1 MRQIK
6 ATAATLLLFGSAQAA
21 DLPVITKPGGAAGA
35 YGVSRA
41 DQATVAAC
49 QRAIAQWAEQYDPI
63 NIDIAMT
70 GPVRGRPG
78 ADQMATL
85 FVKIAYNRQ
94 GGVERRS
101 ATIECTVEADGTVA
115 VVLVS

>member
-1 MRQIK
+1 
-6 ATAATLLLFGSAQAA
+6 
-21 DLPVITKPGGAAGA
+21 
-35 YGVSRA
+35 
-41 DQATVAAC
+41 
-49 QRAIAQWAEQYDPI
+49 
-63 NIDIAMT
+63 
-70 GPVRGRPG
+70 
-78 ADQMATL
+78 MATL